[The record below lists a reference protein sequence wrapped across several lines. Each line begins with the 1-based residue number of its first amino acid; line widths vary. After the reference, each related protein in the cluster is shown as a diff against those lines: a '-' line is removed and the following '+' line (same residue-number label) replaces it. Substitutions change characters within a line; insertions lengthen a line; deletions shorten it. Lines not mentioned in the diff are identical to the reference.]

1 MSSLA
6 AIPDQPRCRR
16 CHGFINPKRS
26 YHGFCLPCLL
36 NPAIEPDHLPEPL
49 HTSRFEPYE
58 ILKHSDGS
66 FVELGRGSMGVT
78 YRALDTNLQLPVALK
93 VIDFKVAGQEINW
106 ERFLREAR
114 AAARLRHPHVV
125 NVLYYGVASDGQ
137 CYYAMELVE
146 GETLAERVRRSGP
159 LPVSEA
165 LEIIAQVAS
174 ALLAAEKQGLVHR
187 DLKPANL
194 MLLTGPGI
202 NVKVIDFGLA
212 KIVGTQDP
220 PDRITHDGF
229 IGTPAFASP
238 EQFSGEEIDQRS
250 DYFSLGSTLFY
261 LLTSTPPFK
270 ADQIPE
276 LAGQMNDRR
285 ALMARLRAARVPL
298 PVRKLVHSLLSAAPA
313 DRPQNGQALVEDIS
327 KCQQTVGR
335 NRPPSRK
342 TYYAIAT
349 GCGLLAATTLVVWQR
364 ALPTNDNSAK
374 SIAVLPFDNLA
385 PGHDDSYFADGI
397 QDDILTNL
405 AKIADLQ
412 VISRS
417 SVQAYRDMANR
428 PLPQEIGQALHVRY
442 LLNGSIQRE
451 GNRIRLTAQLEEAQ
465 TGRELWAERYDGELT
480 DVFTIQAELSE
491 AISQELRA
499 KLSTAEKSSIGEI
512 PTRDLAAYELYLHA
526 KELIEHYDR
535 DTQSTE
541 SLYSGVRLLEEAAHR
556 DPNFALAWSALASAH
571 DDLYSHNTD
580 HTESRRKAAETA
592 LETALRLR
600 PDLGEV
606 HLEQAHHLLATTKD
620 YAAIRR
626 ELNIARRTL
635 PNSAYLFGFLA
646 NIASRQGEWREAV
659 RDYERAS
666 ALDPK
671 NAGLIADLNGIY
683 DFHRQY
689 DVVRR
694 SLSDVARVGANAE
707 SIAFRKALLNWQQK
721 GDTLGFHALFDEPA
735 GSLRAVGIDTLIKI
749 NSAVSDKN
757 FADAEKILE
766 ADPQQAFEAD
776 TRKFA
781 CRAFVLG
788 WIKKSAGDEQAARSA
803 FENSRSPQLAYVQQ
817 WPDDPNPLMM
827 LAFNDAALGHKEEA
841 LKEGLQA
848 VSMCPIS
855 QDAVDGPVLAFDL
868 AQLYV
873 WAGEPELAINQL
885 ESLEQVPR
893 AFTFGDLAMPDWDPL
908 RYDPRFQKVVSQMK
922 PIPIVN
928 RSEGARN

>member
-6 AIPDQPRCRR
+6 AIPDETRCRR
-16 CHGFINPKRS
+16 CHGFINPRRS
-26 YHGFCLPCLL
+26 YHGYCLSCLL
-36 NPAIEPDHLPEPL
+36 NPAIEPDHLPEPV

-194 MLLTGPGI
+194 MLLNGTSI

-238 EQFSGEEIDQRS
+238 EQFSGQDIDQRS

-261 LLTSTPPFK
+261 LLTGTPPFK
-270 ADQIPE
+270 ADHIPE
-276 LAGQMNDRR
+276 LAGKMNDRR
-285 ALMARLRAARVPL
+285 SLTGRLSVLRVPL
-298 PVRKLVHSLLSAAPA
+298 PVRKLVDSLLNPAPA
-313 DRPQNGQALVEDIS
+313 DRPQNGKALVEAIS

-335 NRPPSRK
+335 NRPVRRK
-342 TYYAIAT
+342 TYYAIASF
-349 GCGLLAATTLVVWQR
+349 CALLAATTLVVWQR
-364 ALPTNDNSAK
+364 ALPTNDDSAK

-385 PGHDDSYFADGI
+385 PVHDDSYFADGI

-428 PLPQEIGQALHVRY
+428 PLPQEIGRALHVRY

-480 DVFTIQAELSE
+480 DVFAIQAELAE

-512 PTRDLAAYELYLHA
+512 PTRDLAGYELYLHA

-541 SLYSGVRLLEEAAHR
+541 SLSSGVRLLEEAVHR

-580 HTESRRKAAETA
+580 HTDSRRKAAETA

-606 HLEQAHHLLATTKD
+606 HLEEAHHLLATTKD

-635 PNSAYLFGFLA
+635 PNSAYLFGLLA

-671 NAGLIADLNGIY
+671 NAGLIAGLNGIY

-694 SLSDVARVGANAE
+694 SLSDAARVGANAE
-707 SIAFRKALLNWQQK
+707 SIAFRKALLNWQEK

-735 GSLRAVGIDTLIKI
+735 GSLRSVGIDTLIKI
-749 NSAVSDKN
+749 NSAVADKN
-757 FADAEKILE
+757 FADAERILE

-776 TRKFA
+776 SRKFA

-788 WIKKSAGDEQAARSA
+788 WIKKSAGDEQAARAA

-817 WPDDPNPLMM
+817 WPDDPSPLMM

-841 LKEGLQA
+841 LKEGRQA
-848 VSMCPIS
+848 VSMRPIS
-855 QDAVDGPVLAFDL
+855 QDAVDGPLLAFDL
-868 AQLYV
+868 AQLYL
-873 WAGEPELAINQL
+873 WAGEHELAIKQL
-885 ESLEQVPR
+885 ESLEQIPR
-893 AFTFGDLAMPDWDPL
+893 ALTYGDLAMPDWDPL

-922 PIPIVN
+922 PIPMVN
-928 RSEGARN
+928 GSEGARN